1 MPHRNVLVMTLL
13 TLAAA
18 GVVILLLV
26 VRPSAPATSP
36 RTVWWLFLVVVPCV
50 LIALVLLGKAW
61 AAMVC
66 VAYGTIGLAL
76 DLATVISIVRRQE
89 GADLTLGLSLVSG
102 SANFLLI
109 VFGARAFWAALE
121 GRQPPR
127 YRPPSPPSPSSSL
140 PA

>member
-13 TLAAA
+13 TLAGV

-26 VRPSAPATSP
+26 MRPSAPETP
-36 RTVWWLFLVVVPCV
+36 RTVWWLFLVAVPCV
-50 LIALVLLGKAW
+50 LIALVLIGKAW

-109 VFGARAFWAALE
+109 VFGGRAFWAALE
-121 GRQPPR
+121 GRRPPR